1 MKLPSWYYLPGFPSY
16 IMSFD
21 SLPDEVLPVIFSN
34 VSPGALLKLSLV
46 SEISYRGTS
55 EKE

>member
-21 SLPDEVLPVIFSN
+21 SLPDEVLPVIFAN